1 MSGWKFAARPASAG
15 LAVAALLLAAPHAG
29 AQQAQQ
35 PPCAPEAHRQFDF
48 WVGSWEVTN
57 AQGNVAGVNEIS
69 SILGGCVL
77 LEEWKSN
84 AGPYAGKSFNVYD
97 AARDTWHQ
105 TWVDNGGLLLQLDG
119 GLVDGNMVLK
129 GKRPGQ
135 DGAEVLHRITWE
147 PLEGGDVRQ
156 TWDTSTDDGQT
167 WAQQFNGLY
176 KKKS

>member
-1 MSGWKFAARPASAG
+1 MYVSGSDRRSLSALFAA
-15 LAVAALLLAAPHAG
+15 LAVLLVAPGAP

-35 PPCAPEAHRQFDF
+35 PPCAADAHRQFDF
-48 WVGSWEVTN
+48 WVGTWEVTN
-57 AQGNVAGVNEIS
+57 AQGNVAGVNQIT

-119 GLVDGNMVLK
+119 GLVDGSMVLE
-129 GKRPGQ
+129 GTRPGP
-135 DGAEVLHRITWE
+135 DGGEVLHRITWE
-147 PLEGGDVRQ
+147 PLKGGNVRQ
-156 TWDTSTDDGQT
+156 TWDTSPDGGENWT
-167 WAQQFNGLY
+167 QQFNGLY
-176 KKKS
+176 SPSE